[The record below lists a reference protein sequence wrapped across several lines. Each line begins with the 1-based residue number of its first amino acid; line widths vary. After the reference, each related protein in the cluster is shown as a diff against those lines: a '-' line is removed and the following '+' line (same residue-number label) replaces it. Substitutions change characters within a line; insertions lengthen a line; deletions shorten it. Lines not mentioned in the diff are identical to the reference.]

1 MVALM
6 SKEETHL
13 EHSILVL
20 ISSMRLQ
27 EEYWVLI
34 FGSTVLRRHKI
45 MLILI

>member
-6 SKEETHL
+6 SKEEIHS

-34 FGSTVLRRHKI
+34 FGNMVPKRHKI